1 MSLPEARFMG
11 REIGKNYETVFQVRT
26 MGSLLAG
33 VAAGVLGLTNLW
45 GLFFFVAF
53 AAVTSFAIMTFGC
66 SGNPNKYFPK
76 GTSELFSVQQ
86 MLSGAMTY
94 ILVWTVIYDAI
105 YIF

>member
-1 MSLPEARFMG
+1 MSLLEERFVS
-11 REIGKNYETVFQVRT
+11 RVVGKNYEAVWQVRT

-33 VAAGVLGLTNLW
+33 VAAGVLGLTNFW
-45 GLFFFVAF
+45 GFFFFVAC

-86 MLSGAMTY
+86 MLGGAMTY

>member
-1 MSLPEARFMG
+1 MPDERFVS
-11 REIGKNYETVFQVRT
+11 RELAKNYDSVCQVRT

-45 GLFFFVAF
+45 GLLFFLAC

-66 SGNPNKYFPK
+66 NGNPKKYFPK
-76 GTSELFSVQQ
+76 GTAELFSVQQ
-86 MLSGAMTY
+86 MLGGAMTY
-94 ILVWTVIYDAI
+94 ILVWTVVYDAI